1 MQGRPSGQGEE
12 EEEGHLESEPI
23 HQAPSQ
29 RAKRQLPQH
38 LQRGQE
44 TVVGCLRV
52 ERKAGLKPKK
62 KKKKKKEERRKTERE
77 MKVTGEKRKEGG
89 EGKIKGHCVLECENH
104 GRGEVDK
111 TTTSSSCACTA
122 RISTTI
128 LADHK
133 NGI

>member
-44 TVVGCLRV
+44 TVVGCLRG

-62 KKKKKKEERRKTERE
+62 KKKKKKRGKEEVRERDE
-77 MKVTGEKRKEGG
+77 GDWKKGKKGER
-89 EGKIKGHCVLECENH
+89 
-104 GRGEVDK
+104 
-111 TTTSSSCACTA
+111 
-122 RISTTI
+122 
-128 LADHK
+128 
-133 NGI
+133 